1 MQYKK
6 VITGRFILR
15 RNRFV
20 ADVEIGS
27 KQETVHVK
35 NTGRCKELLLPGT
48 EVYLAEADNP
58 ERKTRYDLIAVRK
71 LRPGKEPLL
80 INMDSQVPNEAALEY
95 LQTSSLFSKEAVFK
109 REVTHLNSRFDLF
122 VTDGPRRI
130 FIEVKGVTLE
140 QNGTALFPDAPTE
153 RGVKHLKE
161 LTACLKEGFECY
173 VFFVIQMKEISCFK
187 PNDATH
193 PAFGAALRQA
203 AAAGVRVM
211 AMDCVIT
218 PDSIRID
225 APVPVELQ

>member
-27 KQETVHVK
+27 KLETVHVK

-48 EVYLAEADNP
+48 EVFLAEADNP

-225 APVPVELQ
+225 APVPVDLQ

>member
-48 EVYLAEADNP
+48 EVFLAEADNP

-122 VTDGPRRI
+122 VTDGTRRI

-225 APVPVELQ
+225 APVPVDLQ